1 MGPEN
6 GVESAMVMKPVTLL
20 CYFFLLHSL
29 DLTVPSVAR
38 FMSF

>member
-1 MGPEN
+1 MGPGN

>member
-1 MGPEN
+1 MGPGN
-6 GVESAMVMKPVTLL
+6 GVESATVMKPVTLF
-20 CYFFLLHSL
+20 CYFFLLPSL

>member
-1 MGPEN
+1 MSPGN